1 MANYAYTDYYFVGQ
15 KNELEE
21 FMEIISDKSV
31 RENLGIAEVNEI
43 EEDYAPEVYRVFL
56 STVTKWREYAEDFA
70 KILKANMLS
79 IRMHWITEELSCSY
93 FAKSI
98 DGDFYFPFKYLLEG
112 DFVSEDDDI
121 YKEYFENESGL
132 VAYANEIFNTSFQ
145 TMEDVENYANEF
157 NKNHKDSYITVLKA
171 VEK

>member
-1 MANYAYTDYYFVGQ
+1 MANYAYTDYYFVGK

-21 FMEIISDKSV
+21 FLSIISDKTV
-31 RENLGIAEVNEI
+31 RENLGIVEVNEI
-43 EEDYAPEVYRVFL
+43 EEDYTPEVYRVFL
-56 STVTKWREYAEDFA
+56 STVTKWREYAEDFE
-70 KILKANMLS
+70 KIIKANMLS
-79 IRMHWITEELSCSY
+79 IHMHWITEELACLY
-93 FAKSI
+93 FAKSV
-98 DGDFYFPFKYLLEG
+98 DGDFYFPFKYLLEA

-157 NKNHKDSYITVLKA
+157 NKTHKDSYITVLKA